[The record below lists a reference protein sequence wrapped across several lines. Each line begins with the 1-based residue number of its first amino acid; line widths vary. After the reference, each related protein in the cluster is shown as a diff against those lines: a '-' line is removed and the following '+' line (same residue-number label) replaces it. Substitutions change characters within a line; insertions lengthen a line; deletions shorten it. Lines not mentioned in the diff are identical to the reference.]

1 MPHVVQSIAR
11 LRLHR
16 NIDVVRGG
24 ELDGSRIT
32 CIGVTKN
39 AHPGVAGE
47 NALQAALGIVASI
60 GHDNHAGVLG
70 ETDADATAV
79 MN

>member
-11 LRLHR
+11 LRVHR

-32 CIGVTKN
+32 CIDVPKN
-39 AHPGVAGE
+39 AHSRIAGE
-47 NALQAALGIVASI
+47 NALQAALGIVAPI
-60 GHDNHAGVLG
+60 GHDNHAGVLRK
-70 ETDADATAV
+70 TDADATAV
-79 MN
+79 VN